1 MNFHRQ
7 SLKMRSTL
15 ITAAFAQATVAAIQP
30 RNFIFIIPDGMAPA
44 SETLAR
50 TYEAMINGAATP
62 SQPLLEPIP
71 IDDLPV
77 GNVRT
82 HSANNLVT
90 DSAAAGTALA
100 SGFKTNNS
108 MIGVNPAEEP
118 VGTIL
123 EAAKFAGMKT
133 GLVVTSIMNHATPAV
148 FSSHTVNRNGLDF
161 IAAQQVGHSHPLN
174 QSVDLLF
181 GGGACYFKPS
191 SDPDSCRDDDIDL
204 LAHAKSLGY
213 YITEDRAGFDTLNQG
228 QSNTSLPYLGLWSNS
243 SDLAYEIDRQQQPEE
258 VREPSLLEMT
268 EVALNALT
276 RETTCQGLN
285 CTNVPGYFIMIEA
298 SRIDHASHA
307 NDGAAHLHDVLEYNR
322 VIEFVK
328 GWIDEH
334 TDTAMISV
342 ADHETGGLTL
352 PGGWDPRPLANATH
366 SVEYLEAEFEDYSG
380 EDAASVVAEQLLAY
394 GIQDTN
400 ETLVSS
406 LVGSRSYSGELADL
420 LNTETGLAWSTGGHT
435 GVDVTLYAYA
445 HGEMGEELVKDLAG
459 SHDNIELPRL
469 IEKYLGLDMDEITRQ
484 LRVDV
489 SWLQ

>member
-1 MNFHRQ
+1 
-7 SLKMRSTL
+7 MRSTL
-15 ITAAFAQATVAAIQP
+15 ITAAFAQAAVATIQP
-30 RNFIFIIPDGMAPA
+30 RNVIFIVPDGMAPA

-50 TYEAMINGAATP
+50 TYEAMINGIATP
-62 SQPLLEPIP
+62 GQPLLDPIP

-100 SGFKTNNS
+100 TGFKTNNS
-108 MIGVNPAEEP
+108 MIGVNPVEEP

-133 GLVVTSIMNHATPAV
+133 GLVVTSIMNHATPAA
-148 FSSHTVNRNGLDF
+148 FSSHTINRNGLPF

-174 QSVDLLF
+174 QSVDVLL

-191 SDPDSCRDDDIDL
+191 SDPNSCREDDIDL
-204 LAHAKSLGY
+204 LAHAESLGY
-213 YITEDRAGFDTLNQG
+213 YITENRAGFDALAQG
-228 QSNTSLPYLGLWSNS
+228 QSNTSLPYLGLFSNDT
-243 SDLAYEIDRQQQPEE
+243 DLAYEIDRQQQPED
-258 VREPSLLEMT
+258 VREPSLVEMT

-276 RETTCQGLN
+276 RETTCHGFN

-307 NDGAAHLHDVLEYNR
+307 HDGAAHLHDVLAYNR

-328 GWIDEH
+328 SWIDEH
-334 TDTAMISV
+334 TDTALISV

-352 PGGWDPRPLANATH
+352 PSGWDPRPLANATH
-366 SVEYLEAEFEDYSG
+366 SVEYLQAELEDYSG
-380 EDAASVVAEQLLAY
+380 DEAPGFVADQLLAY
-394 GIQDTN
+394 GIQDAN
-400 ETLVSS
+400 ETLVDS
-406 LVGSRSYSGELADL
+406 LVDSNSYSGDVADL
-420 LNTETGLAWSTGGHT
+420 LNAETGLAWSTGGHT

-445 HGEMGEELVKDLAG
+445 HGEMGKELVRDLAG
-459 SHDNIELPRL
+459 SHDNTELPRL

-484 LRVDV
+484 LREDV